1 MAMKPLALD
10 DKHSKDLGAKL
21 RSIPSPYE
29 KFEDTLVQLHKIF
42 AELPAPVL
50 KDIMTF
56 GRFPESPGV
65 MLLENM
71 PMDPELPPTP
81 KDGNPVVNRNSF
93 VGEGILLGLTQLLGE
108 PVGFTS
114 EKSGQLIHYVTPV
127 EAGSYTQS
135 NQGSKVFLNYHN
147 DSIHDESGYY
157 HRYNPDYLILH
168 CIRADKDGKAFTY
181 YADAR
186 DVCRALP
193 PATLELLRQPLFR
206 MAAPSTFSR
215 ERAGGAQVWSNLVP
229 IISGPAETPEISIA
243 ANGVKGETPE
253 AAKALEQL
261 HATCHDDKVHQKVAL
276 RPGMTMLINNRK
288 GLHARSVFEPGFDG
302 EDRWLL
308 RTYIRRNMWEMR
320 HRSIGKQRVFA

>member
-1 MAMKPLALD
+1 MKPLALED
-10 DKHSKDLGAKL
+10 TLSKNIGAKL
-21 RSIPSPYE
+21 QAITSPYE
-29 KFEDTLVQLHKIF
+29 KFEDSLVQVYKIF
-42 AELPAPVL
+42 AELPANVI
-50 KDIMTF
+50 KDIMSF

-71 PMDPELPPTP
+71 PLDPVLPPTP
-81 KDGNPVVNRNSF
+81 KDGKPVTARNSF
-93 VGEGILLGLTQLLGE
+93 VGEGILLGLTQMLGE

-114 EKSGQLIHYVTPV
+114 EKSGNLIHYVTPV
-127 EAGSYTQS
+127 ESGSYTQS

-147 DSIHDESGYY
+147 DSVHDESGYY
-157 HRYNPDYLILH
+157 HRFNPDYLILH
-168 CIRADKDGKAFTY
+168 CIRADKEGKAYTY

-186 DVCRALP
+186 DICKALP
-193 PATLELLRQPLFR
+193 AETVALLRQPLFR

-215 ERAGGAQVWSNLVP
+215 ERANGAQVWSNLVP
-229 IISGPAETPEISIA
+229 IISGPDAFPEISIA

-253 AAKALEQL
+253 AEKALEQL
-261 HATCHDDKVHQKVAL
+261 HAACHDDKVHTKVAL

-288 GLHARSVFEPGFDG
+288 GLHARGVFEPGFDG

-320 HRSIGKQRVFA
+320 HRSIGTQRVFA